1 MRRLPTGI
9 RKVTK
14 EEFIQSFLEWEE
26 QDDIMKTPEN
36 IREFSRWNEKEKE
49 PEYRPNSRW

>member
-49 PEYRPNSRW
+49 VEYRPNSRW